1 MDGNGMLSSAR
12 EHGAFAC
19 GKPYGRNATSR
30 RDGGDMGRPKALF
43 LKSREGGLPESN
55 GLRKLHLSKASV
67 FAGCL
72 EPFSEVG

>member
-1 MDGNGMLSSAR
+1 
-12 EHGAFAC
+12 
-19 GKPYGRNATSR
+19 
-30 RDGGDMGRPKALF
+30 MGRPKALF

-55 GLRKLHLSKASV
+55 GLRKLHLSKSSV